1 MCRHLTKEEIAKI
14 VEDLGKDITVS
25 STRMKEEM
33 LSRHQKQVQAQLEE
47 IEVYPEVIPEL
58 SREIHSN
65 FYSTMVA
72 PGENVGVLCA
82 QSIGEKQTQSTLNS
96 FHAAGIAVQMVL
108 TGVPRFMEILNATK
122 DPKVSTSRLY
132 LSCKEEKLNCAKA
145 IRKYIGPSLVRVTL
159 QDITTS
165 STIFQQQKSEEI
177 WYHPFS
183 LLYGNEFR
191 EYDHGITIQL
201 DKKVIYKHS
210 ISMTR
215 IKKSLESAFQ
225 DIRVVFSPLHIG
237 QIDIFVDVADVEMPA
252 EPSLYVN
259 ENNYIEIYLR
269 EIVQEKLKDV
279 VISGVI
285 GVREYFIQKDNDKR
299 WYVETVGNNFISL
312 LGNRLFEF
320 GTLVSNNMWDI
331 FNCLGI
337 EAARQ
342 FLFEELWNLVTSDG
356 SFINPCHVML
366 LVDIMTHHGSI
377 VSISRYGMKK
387 EQTGVL
393 SRASFEESTD
403 HFLNAA
409 FFSEKEPI
417 RGVSA
422 SIICGKRSRMGTG
435 LCDLRMDLSMIG
447 EHQKPF
453 LTTE

>member
-1 MCRHLTKEEIAKI
+1 MCRRLTTDEIANI
-14 VEDLGKDITVS
+14 VMDLGNDMTVS
-25 STRMKEEM
+25 SERMKEEM
-33 LSRHQKQVQAQLEE
+33 LSRHRKQIEDQLAA
-47 IEVYPEVIPEL
+47 IEVYPEVIPAL
-58 SREIHSN
+58 RREIHSH
-65 FYSTMVA
+65 FYDALVV

-122 DPKVSTSRLY
+122 DPKVSTSRCY
-132 LSCKEEKLNCAKA
+132 LSSTDERLNCAKA
-145 IRKYIGPSLVRVTL
+145 IRKYIGPSLVRATL
-159 QDITTS
+159 QDIMIS
-165 STIFQQQKSEEI
+165 SVIFQQQKNEEI

-210 ISMTR
+210 ISMTL
-215 IKKSLESAFQ
+215 IKRSLESAFQ
-225 DIRVVFSPLHIG
+225 DIRVVFSPLHIA
-237 QIDIFVDVADVEMPA
+237 QIDVFVDVADVEMPTEA
-252 EPSLYVN
+252 SLYVN

-279 VISGVI
+279 IISGI
-285 GVREYFIQKDNDKR
+285 AGVREYFMQKDRDKR
-299 WYVETVGNNFISL
+299 WYIETIGNNFISL

-320 GTLVSNNMWDI
+320 ESLVSNNMWDI
-331 FNCLGI
+331 FSCLGI

-435 LCDLRMDLSMIG
+435 LCDLKMDLSMIT
-447 EHQKPF
+447 EHQKSF
-453 LTTE
+453 L